1 MEEINILK
9 DLVRFDTIK
18 DRENTKILDYI
29 QEYLEN
35 LGFVLEKREKYL
47 VMKRGENTNISFVGH
62 SDTVEFI
69 DGWKTNPHEL
79 TKIDNMLYG
88 LGSCDMKG
96 GIACFLE
103 ALSQIDLN
111 NLKRGIKVCITYDEE
126 IGFTGIKDVVRDNID
141 LGENIIVGEPT
152 ANVPMT
158 ACKGLYAV
166 KIYTK
171 GIKVHSSAP
180 NKGKSAN
187 TLMIKLLS
195 ELEEY
200 YLNNIKNEEKDIFPV
215 PYTTMNIGLLNG
227 GSAINSVAAEC
238 MSYVDFRTIEKK
250 HHEMLSD
257 KLDKLCE
264 KYDGIY
270 IKDFNVY
277 PFCNDV
283 DFVKNSDAAGFMT
296 EASFIE
302 GNRVILGPG
311 PMTAHEI
318 DEHVSIESLKECVNQ
333 YVEIINKLCF

>member
-1 MEEINILK
+1 MGEIDILRE
-9 DLVRFDTIK
+9 LVKFNTIK
-18 DRENTKILDYI
+18 DKDNAKILDYI
-29 QEYLEN
+29 QEYLEK
-35 LGFVLEKREKYL
+35 LGFTLEKRDKYL
-47 VMKRGENTNISFVGH
+47 VMKKGENTGVSFVGH

-69 DGWKTNPHEL
+69 DGWKTNPHTL
-79 TKIDNMLYG
+79 TQIDNMLYG

-103 ALSQIDLN
+103 ALRNIDLN

-126 IGFTGIKDVVRDNID
+126 IGFGGIEEVVRENVD

-171 GIKVHSSAP
+171 GIKVHSSTP
-180 NKGKSAN
+180 DRGKSAN
-187 TLMIKLLS
+187 ILMIKLLS

-200 YLNNIKNEEKDIFPV
+200 YLSNIKGEKKEIFPV
-215 PYTTMNIGLLNG
+215 SYTTMNIGLLNG

-238 MSYVDFRTIEKK
+238 MSYVDFRTIEEK
-250 HHEMLSD
+250 HHEMLSN
-257 KLDKLCE
+257 KLDELCK
-264 KYDGIY
+264 KYDGTY
-270 IKDFNVY
+270 IQDVNVL
-277 PFCNDV
+277 PFYNEV
-283 DFVKNSDAAGFMT
+283 DFVTNPDAASFMT
-296 EASFIE
+296 EASFLK

-318 DEHVSIESLKECVNQ
+318 DEHVSVESLQDCVNQ
-333 YVEIINKLCF
+333 YVDIINKLCF